1 MRPSIEVMRRVV
13 DLENLSSKDPPI
25 RGKSLLVQ
33 PRLIGRMVSG
43 ILLRP
48 LSWLLVDTSG
58 KTPAE

>member
-1 MRPSIEVMRRVV
+1 MRRVV